1 MVLTSINIPGTPL
14 SPFQSRRR
22 RRTVIVSAPIRERG
36 IKYPFLLLA
45 LPQATQM
52 KNGSEDRR
60 RTAAEAEEKRDPL
73 SFSLEDASGEKEALK
88 RNPSGL
94 VWGT

>member
-14 SPFQSRRR
+14 SSPFQSRRQR
-22 RRTVIVSAPIRERG
+22 RSVIVSAPIRERG

-73 SFSLEDASGEKEALK
+73 SFSLEDARGEKRGLK
-88 RNPSGL
+88 EKSLWSGL
-94 VWGT
+94 G